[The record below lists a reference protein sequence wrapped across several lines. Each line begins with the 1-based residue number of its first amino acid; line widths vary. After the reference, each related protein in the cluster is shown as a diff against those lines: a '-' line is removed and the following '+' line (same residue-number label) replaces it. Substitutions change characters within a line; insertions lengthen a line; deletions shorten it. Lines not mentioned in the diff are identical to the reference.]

1 MSTQYRPITAIT
13 MGDPAGIGPEIVVG
27 TMLSEEIH
35 DCCRPFVIG
44 SIAIM
49 ERAAKVLGKELK
61 YNKIEDPSEA
71 KYEFGTVDIIETG
84 DYDTDSIEWGKV
96 QALAGQMAVDWI
108 MKSIELGEAG
118 KIDAVSTAP
127 IHKGAIKLIGVKEP
141 GHTEIYQNVTHSPY
155 ALTMFSCHKLRVFF
169 VSRHMSLVDAC
180 HYATKDVILEDVIN
194 IDKELRKVGIENPLI
209 AVAGLNPHNG
219 DNGLFGREEIDEI
232 EPAVKA
238 AQEKGI
244 NAIGPCPADSVFHIG
259 KSGKF
264 DAILSLYHDQGH
276 IACKTLDFG
285 VIVGLIVGKICG
297 PEGFLG
303 IAPFVLIATITNSNG
318 SLYISLSSQFGN
330 ATDTGAI
337 SILSL
342 NDGPFFTLIALG
354 ATGLANIPIKSL
366 IAVLVPLLIG
376 FIWGNLDKGFRDACK
391 TAQPIVTFFM
401 TISIG
406 AKTDIKTILTA
417 GASGIVLGLISAA
430 TAVIFFFVINLLLP
444 KKERN
449 AMGAAIGTTALN
461 SAMTPAAVAEA
472 DPSMEGMVSMATAQ
486 CATASIITLFLCPF
500 ITAAFDKWMQKR
512 QKGIY
517 SPEGWAYDKVKAN

>member
-1 MSTQYRPITAIT
+1 MSTQYKPVTAIT

-49 ERAAKVLGKELK
+49 DRAAKVLGKELK

-244 NAIGPCPADSVFHIG
+244 NAIVVASKAISKMHIG
-259 KSGKF
+259 RIDYETTSNIGHIEGGSATNIVTDEVTFTAEIRSHSMEKLAAEVTHMEQCCKEAVEEMGACYEMKHEM
-264 DAILSLYHDQGH
+264 AYPVLSLEED
-276 IACKTLDFG
+276 CE
-285 VIVGLIVGKICG
+285 LI
-297 PEGFLG
+297 
-303 IAPFVLIATITNSNG
+303 
-318 SLYISLSSQFGN
+318 Q
-330 ATDTGAI
+330 DT
-337 SILSL
+337 
-342 NDGPFFTLIALG
+342 
-354 ATGLANIPIKSL
+354 
-366 IAVLVPLLIG
+366 V
-376 FIWGNLDKGFRDACK
+376 
-391 TAQPIVTFFM
+391 
-401 TISIG
+401 
-406 AKTDIKTILTA
+406 
-417 GASGIVLGLISAA
+417 
-430 TAVIFFFVINLLLP
+430 
-444 KKERN
+444 N
-449 AMGAAIGTTALN
+449 AM
-461 SAMTPAAVAEA
+461 AE
-472 DPSMEGMVSMATAQ
+472 ER
-486 CATASIITLFLCPF
+486 
-500 ITAAFDKWMQKR
+500 ITANKMIIGGGSDANVLAGHGYKSVILGCGMINVHTVEEALDTEETW
-512 QKGIY
+512 
-517 SPEGWAYDKVKAN
+517 KVTKVLRRLMGAE

>member
-169 VSRHMSLVDAC
+169 VSRHAGLGTIISQV
-180 HYATKDVILEDVIN
+180 LEQ
-194 IDKELRKVGIENPLI
+194 VGREK
-209 AVAGLNPHNG
+209 VAGLYTTGG
-219 DNGLFGREEIDEI
+219 DTMVNVCYQLGVECIEVMDYVIPQTDVGR
-232 EPAVKA
+232 
-238 AQEKGI
+238 
-244 NAIGPCPADSVFHIG
+244 
-259 KSGKF
+259 
-264 DAILSLYHDQGH
+264 L
-276 IACKTLDFG
+276 
-285 VIVGLIVGKICG
+285 VGKYDG
-297 PEGFLG
+297 LPVVGKGGL
-303 IAPFVLIATITNSNG
+303 T
-318 SLYISLSSQFGN
+318 GN
-330 ATDTGAI
+330 DNT
-337 SILSL
+337 
-342 NDGPFFTLIALG
+342 
-354 ATGLANIPIKSL
+354 
-366 IAVLVPLLIG
+366 
-376 FIWGNLDKGFRDACK
+376 ACD
-391 TAQPIVTFFM
+391 IVERLF
-401 TISIG
+401 
-406 AKTDIKTILTA
+406 KE
-417 GASGIVLGLISAA
+417 SA
-430 TAVIFFFVINLLLP
+430 
-444 KKERN
+444 R
-449 AMGAAIGTTALN
+449 
-461 SAMTPAAVAEA
+461 
-472 DPSMEGMVSMATAQ
+472 
-486 CATASIITLFLCPF
+486 
-500 ITAAFDKWMQKR
+500 
-512 QKGIY
+512 
-517 SPEGWAYDKVKAN
+517 